1 MNYRSLFI
9 KGLKK
14 NLAILVYKIKSSKFT
29 KKVLNINSN
38 RIFWFTGIKNKK
50 MIRNLTRHLPNFI
63 TAINLACGFTSIVL
77 IIEGN
82 MIFACY
88 FILLATIF
96 DFLDGFFARLFD
108 AYSDIGKQLDSL
120 ADIVSFGV
128 APALIMYYF
137 LRISILGN
145 HGSFSFASL
154 TFFEGVILFSPVLLA
169 IASAF
174 RLAKFNID
182 PSQHDS
188 FYGLPTPANAKFNI
202 DPSQHDSF
210 YGLPTP
216 ANAIFISSFVMN
228 VLNHQK
234 LYDQGIFT
242 SKYFLL
248 VLTII
253 LSCLLV
259 SRIPMFALKFHNF
272 SFSKNKIRYVFIGI
286 SVILVIVLQ
295 LAALPFIIAI
305 YILISLGCTIF
316 KTRDKQIIND

>member
-1 MNYRSLFI
+1 M
-9 KGLKK
+9 
-14 NLAILVYKIKSSKFT
+14 T
-29 KKVLNINSN
+29 KY
-38 RIFWFTGIKNKK
+38 
-50 MIRNLTRHLPNFI
+50 LTRHLPNFI

-88 FILLATIF
+88 FILLATVF

-128 APALIMYYF
+128 APALIMYSF
-137 LRISILGN
+137 LRISIMGN
-145 HGSFSFASL
+145 NNSPFVFESF
-154 TFFEGVILFSPVLLA
+154 TFFEGLILFSPVLLA

-182 PSQHDS
+182 S
-188 FYGLPTPANAKFNI
+188 
-202 DPSQHDSF
+202 SQHDSF

-272 SFSKNKIRYVFIGI
+272 SFSENKIRYVFIGI
-286 SVILVIVLQ
+286 SAILVIVLQ
-295 LAALPFIIAI
+295 LAALPLIIAL

-316 KTRDKQIIND
+316 KTRDKQIIK

>member
-9 KGLKK
+9 KKLKK
-14 NLAILVYKIKSSKFT
+14 KKAIYVYKIKSSKFT

-82 MIFACY
+82 TIFACY

-145 HGSFSFASL
+145 NGSFSFESL
-154 TFFEGVILFSPVLLA
+154 TFFEGFILFSPVLLV

-182 PSQHDS
+182 PSQHD
-188 FYGLPTPANAKFNI
+188 T
-202 DPSQHDSF
+202 F

-228 VLNHQK
+228 VLNHHK

-248 VLTII
+248 VLTIS

-272 SFSKNKIRYVFIGI
+272 SFSENKIRYVFIGI

-305 YILISLGCTIF
+305 YILISLGCTFF
-316 KTRDKQIIND
+316 KTRDKQIRK

>member
-1 MNYRSLFI
+1 
-9 KGLKK
+9 
-14 NLAILVYKIKSSKFT
+14 
-29 KKVLNINSN
+29 
-38 RIFWFTGIKNKK
+38 

-128 APALIMYYF
+128 APALIMYAF
-137 LRISILGN
+137 LRISILDN
-145 HGSFSFASL
+145 NGSFSFESL
-154 TFFEGVILFSPVLLA
+154 TFFEGLILFSPVLLA

-174 RLAKFNID
+174 RL
-182 PSQHDS
+182 
-188 FYGLPTPANAKFNI
+188 AKFNI

-272 SFSKNKIRYVFIGI
+272 SFSENKIRYVFIGI

-316 KTRDKQIIND
+316 KTRDKQIVK

>member
-188 FYGLPTPANAKFNI
+188 FYGLPTPANA
-202 DPSQHDSF
+202 
-210 YGLPTP
+210 
-216 ANAIFISSFVMN
+216 IFISSFVMN